1 MSSFKTAELKVLVF
15 NKPQMVPN
23 ACDLFRFADHPKKLK
38 GVRMGHVI
46 DNWQRITIE
55 IKESIIFP

>member
-23 ACDLFRFADHPKKLK
+23 ACELISFR
-38 GVRMGHVI
+38 R
-46 DNWQRITIE
+46 
-55 IKESIIFP
+55 SS